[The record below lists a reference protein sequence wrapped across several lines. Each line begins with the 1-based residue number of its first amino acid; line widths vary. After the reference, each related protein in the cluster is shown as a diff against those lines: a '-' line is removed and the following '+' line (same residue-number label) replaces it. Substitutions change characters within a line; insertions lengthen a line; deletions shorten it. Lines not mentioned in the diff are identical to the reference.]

1 MAKTNHPSKNKEL
14 KKEPR
19 KENENRGEQGKP
31 ERISLAPLLFP
42 LDLQPKK
49 KEFNEEIMKVLNQ
62 VNINIPLLDSIKKN
76 PFYAKFFKNL
86 YTIKKWMNV

>member
-31 ERISLAPLLFP
+31 ERINLAPLLFP

-49 KEFNEEIMKVLNQ
+49 K
-62 VNINIPLLDSIKKN
+62 
-76 PFYAKFFKNL
+76 
-86 YTIKKWMNV
+86 